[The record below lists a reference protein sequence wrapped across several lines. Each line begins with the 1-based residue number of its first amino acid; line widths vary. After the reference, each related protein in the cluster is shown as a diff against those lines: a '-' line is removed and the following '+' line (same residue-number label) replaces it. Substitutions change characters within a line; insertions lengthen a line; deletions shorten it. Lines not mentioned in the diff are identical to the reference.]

1 VAWLTQLLAERALRK
16 EVGRRPGS
24 LLCSRVAHT
33 SSIASE
39 SGGCVL
45 AGRAQ
50 LKAAWPPPL
59 GWAEKG

>member
-50 LKAAWPPPL
+50 LKAA
-59 GWAEKG
+59 